1 MTRKKMEKFNL
12 ETLEE
17 KYSGISEKEGWIDL
31 HLKRGMKEIN
41 DHYFKIEIMKFGMQE
56 KDADDYIQ
64 FLIEFNDSIEDF
76 VDDSKFL
83 EMLEIRMKYED
94 LSEREE
100 ELKKLIIS
108 GKIDESERLLKD
120 TFQMSI
126 EEIEIVITSL
136 KFEIQQNK

>member
-1 MTRKKMEKFNL
+1 MEKFNL

-17 KYSGISEKEGWIDL
+17 KYPGIAEKEGWLDL

-41 DHYFKIEIMKFGMQE
+41 DHTFKIEIIKFGMQD

-76 VDDSKFL
+76 FDPKMF

-94 LSEREE
+94 LSERED

-108 GKIDESERLLKD
+108 GKIDETKRLLND
-120 TFQMSI
+120 TFQMSN
-126 EEIEIVITSL
+126 EEMEIVITSL
-136 KFEIQQNK
+136 KFEIQADT